1 MFSRKMQ
8 YEAAAET
15 GALDDLSRKLSGDL
29 RKHVRKLEHAEPL
42 SREWLGMIDSFLH
55 ISNIA
60 LMEHRLPREDDTA
73 TLWEGEELTVRYLL
87 EEGKLNLCIRLMH
100 EYKRRRRQLDADS
113 KDVASAAQAVGLDA
127 PTLEARA
134 LVFEQSLSVLLKCA
148 FEHVEPLQTV
158 DMPELIEHVAEV
170 LEYAC
175 SRPAEAL
182 ELSRTQESAVPLYL
196 ASLVK
201 RLDALDETR
210 VSGLIVDCALLP
222 RALHYAAMHGSRLPP
237 EAVEALCAFVSGLL
251 QSEDLK
257 TRKAAYLPPAPR
269 APPPLPS
276 TGIVG
281 VETDAKA
288 ELVLLKALL
297 LKDATPEAKRRFAP
311 LVREAESIER
321 LARMH
326 AQG

>member
-1 MFSRKMQ
+1 
-8 YEAAAET
+8 
-15 GALDDLSRKLSGDL
+15 
-29 RKHVRKLEHAEPL
+29 
-42 SREWLGMIDSFLH
+42 
-55 ISNIA
+55 
-60 LMEHRLPREDDTA
+60 
-73 TLWEGEELTVRYLL
+73 
-87 EEGKLNLCIRLMH
+87 MH
-100 EYKRRRRQLDADS
+100 TR
-113 KDVASAAQAVGLDA
+113 AV
-127 PTLEARA
+127 
-134 LVFEQSLSVLLKCA
+134 QCA

-288 ELVLLKALL
+288 RARLRGGGRARRVAPALSL
-297 LKDATPEAKRRFAP
+297 
-311 LVREAESIER
+311 I
-321 LARMH
+321 H
-326 AQG
+326 I